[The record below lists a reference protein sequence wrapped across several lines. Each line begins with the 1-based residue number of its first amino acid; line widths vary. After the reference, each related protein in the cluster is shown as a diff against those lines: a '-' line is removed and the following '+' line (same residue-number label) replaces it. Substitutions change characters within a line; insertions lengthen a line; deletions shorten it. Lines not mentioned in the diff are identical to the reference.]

1 MRAKAQRVTGTERRK
16 QIIWVATELFARQG
30 FKATTTRQI
39 AQQARINEAIIFR
52 HFPHKED
59 LDWTIIDQQCCI
71 LIADHIHQGVSLA
84 GGPRAGG
91 ARVPGYD

>member
-16 QIIWVATELFARQG
+16 QIIRVATELFARQG

-59 LDWTIIDQQCCI
+59 LDWTIIDQQN
-71 LIADHIHQGVSLA
+71 
-84 GGPRAGG
+84 
-91 ARVPGYD
+91 

>member
-1 MRAKAQRVTGTERRK
+1 
-16 QIIWVATELFARQG
+16 LFARQG

-59 LDWTIIDQQCCI
+59 LDWTIIDQQN
-71 LIADHIHQGVSLA
+71 
-84 GGPRAGG
+84 
-91 ARVPGYD
+91 